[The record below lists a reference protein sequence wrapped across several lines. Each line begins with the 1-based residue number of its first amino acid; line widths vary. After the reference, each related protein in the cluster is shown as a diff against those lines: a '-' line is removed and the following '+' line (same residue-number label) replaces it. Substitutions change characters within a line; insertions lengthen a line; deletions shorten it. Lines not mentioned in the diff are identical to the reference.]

1 MTTHPDWLTFEN
13 DIPMQAAQDA
23 HRGTSFSPER
33 RGEQER
39 EAYGNTMRGDWS
51 TLYELANTEEKRAA
65 LVGEFA
71 RYRAGYKARTLA
83 ELASKSRCMSTMIA
97 GPANFNVRRAEKQN
111 ESAHNRLR
119 ELIEFRER
127 ALKAIRRTLCP
138 EEAPIMTGDA
148 DAGERLAEKIRAAE
162 SDRDMMKGANA
173 EARRLKQPQPFP
185 SYKFTNLGAN
195 IRRMKE
201 RAAHIEKLK
210 AIPAATRQG
219 SAARV
224 EDAPQDNRIRLF
236 FPGKPAEDVRA
247 ELKRRGFRWTPSLGC
262 WQAYR
267 NYSAMEA
274 ARKLAGIP
282 DAPKPAPAPAPVDN
296 VCPDGP
302 SCTDPKCQ
310 AARAAL

>member
-1 MTTHPDWLTFEN
+1 MMNHPDWTTFED
-13 DIPMQAAQDA
+13 DIPKETAQAA

-51 TLYELANTEEKRAA
+51 TLYELADTEEKRAQ
-65 LVGEFA
+65 LVAEFA
-71 RYRAGYKARTLA
+71 RYRAGYKSRTLA
-83 ELASKSRCMSTMIA
+83 CLSAQSRCLSTMIA
-97 GPANFNVRRAEKQN
+97 GPANFNVRRAEKAN
-111 ESAHNRLR
+111 GSADNRTR
-119 ELIEFRER
+119 ELMEFRAR

-148 DAGERLAEKIRAAE
+148 DAGARLADKI
-162 SDRDMMKGANA
+162 A
-173 EARRLKQPQPFP
+173 EAEALRVTMKAENEAARKAGTLHPHQP
-185 SYKFTNLGAN
+185 YTLTNLGAN
-195 IRRMKE
+195 IRRMKQ
-201 RAAHIEKLK
+201 RAAHVQKLQ
-210 AIPAATRQG
+210 AIPASTVQG
-219 SAARV
+219 TNARA

-267 NYSAMEA
+267 NAYAMDT
-274 ARKLAGIP
+274 ARRLAGLP
-282 DAPKPAPAPAPVDN
+282 DGPTPPAAPAPVDH

-302 SCTDPKCQ
+302 SCTDPKC
-310 AARAAL
+310 RAERGL